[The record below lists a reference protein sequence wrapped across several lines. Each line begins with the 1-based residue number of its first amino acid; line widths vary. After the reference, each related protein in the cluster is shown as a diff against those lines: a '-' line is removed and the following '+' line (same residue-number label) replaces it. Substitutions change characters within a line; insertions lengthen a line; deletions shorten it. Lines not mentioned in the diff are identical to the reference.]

1 MNFGQNLY
9 DWFLGNAQ
17 PIILLGIVV
26 AAVVLLA
33 KRKFTELLA
42 VVVVA
47 IIAVGFVYNT
57 SGTKDAMLGIYNKVV
72 VEGAAGNESGNDGA
86 RN

>member
-1 MNFGQNLY
+1 MDFGQNLY

-17 PIILLGIVV
+17 PIVLLGIVIV
-26 AAVVLLA
+26 AVILLF

-42 VVVVA
+42 VVVIA
-47 IIAVGFVYNT
+47 IIAVGFVFNT

-72 VEGAAGNESGNDGA
+72 VDGAAAGSESGK
-86 RN
+86 

>member
-1 MNFGQNLY
+1 MDFGQNLY

-17 PIILLGIVV
+17 PIVLLGIVV
-26 AAVVLLA
+26 VAVILLF

-47 IIAVGFVYNT
+47 IIAVGFVFNT
-57 SGTKDAMLGIYNKVV
+57 SGTKDAMLDVYNKVIV
-72 VEGAAGNESGNDGA
+72 DGVTPDGGNSD
-86 RN
+86 